1 MFRSFLSGGSTNG
14 ARHAAAGEAVRPR
27 LLFQRENQLNLI
39 LEHPLSKDYVEDN
52 DINQNDI
59 EKEGDDAEEQEAQ
72 QEASERKVEHLPK
85 RRHEQQNDR

>member
-1 MFRSFLSGGSTNG
+1 MGRGPLQQVKERVRGFFFSEKIDSTQ
-14 ARHAAAGEAVRPR
+14 
-27 LLFQRENQLNLI
+27 F

-59 EKEGDDAEEQEAQ
+59 EKEGDDTEEQEAQ
-72 QEASERKVEHLPK
+72 QEASERNVEHLPK

>member
-1 MFRSFLSGGSTNG
+1 MFRSFSSEGSTNG
-14 ARHAAAGEAVRPR
+14 ARSAAAGEGARPR

-39 LEHPLSKDYVEDN
+39 LEHPLSEDYVEDN

-59 EKEGDDAEEQEAQ
+59 EKEGDDAEEQKAQ
-72 QEASERKVEHLPK
+72 QEASERNVEHLPK